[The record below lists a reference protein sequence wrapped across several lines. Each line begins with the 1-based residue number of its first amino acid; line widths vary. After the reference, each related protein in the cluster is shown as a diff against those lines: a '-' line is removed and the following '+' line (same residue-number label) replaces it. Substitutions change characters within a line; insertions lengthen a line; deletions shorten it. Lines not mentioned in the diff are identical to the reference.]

1 MMQKEFE
8 ERTGMQVT
16 PAEYEKIE
24 KLYMSSGNIDKDTFC
39 KEYKKIASSEI
50 VKELQ
55 RSLRITEGK
64 LTQKTM
70 MLEAAEKRESD
81 LGDFLLEQAQ
91 KSGNPA
97 LREKAIELI
106 GAKEYILR
114 KLKTESPLWD
124 DDRAILIE
132 TLNNIPEY

>member
-8 ERTGMQVT
+8 ERTGMKVT
-16 PAEYEKIE
+16 PEEYARIE
-24 KLYMSSGNIDKDTFC
+24 KLYMGTTMDKDAFC
-39 KEYKKIASSEI
+39 KEYKKIQSSKI
-50 VKELQ
+50 VADLET
-55 RSLRITEGK
+55 SLRIEEGK
-64 LTQKTM
+64 LRSKQIE
-70 MLEAAEKRESD
+70 LDAAKAREND
-81 LGDFLLEQAQ
+81 TANFLIEQAQ
-91 KSGNPA
+91 KLGIPE

-132 TLNNIPEY
+132 TLNNIPE